1 MPKLFKRKVTKIM
14 LLDQCVRFSLD
25 EADDDNIPTFFD
37 LLNHNDLLS
46 QLWLKKSI
54 SQKSKFF
61 KILTIFEN

>member
-37 LLNHNDLLS
+37 LLNS
-46 QLWLKKSI
+46 EKRG
-54 SQKSKFF
+54 
-61 KILTIFEN
+61 